1 LIASRPAASR
11 PIRATVSSSWINAW
25 TLRRACAALGVELRS
40 TETRRE
46 LPLPRAEST
55 RAAADWIFHTDEAS
69 LRSAL
74 ARADGP
80 AAGASGLPPPQFW
93 PRHFPAELLDDKWA
107 FADWLAQDSAGP
119 PGLPQSA
126 LAEFDPTRTR
136 FPLLLKSRHSWVD
149 GRKLPRGWV
158 CRNAAE
164 LEARRA
170 ALPALD
176 LREDWFFLQTW
187 FGDEAM
193 RLLSVGG
200 FFDSRNASRQLECVT
215 ERIADYGAGPS
226 SSALLV
232 TVADEFGLVER
243 TARVLA
249 RLDYCG
255 PYEMEFIVSAAG
267 KIHLLELN
275 PRFWMQHGLFL
286 AAGNGLVKRYL
297 GLDSSADR
305 SLPQVPQRLLWADG
319 VWLLR
324 RLLRADFAVVA
335 TLWHWTRR
343 RSYRVVVCPSL
354 GFAAWAAVWRLA
366 RRCLPAAASSAAP
379 R

>member
-1 LIASRPAASR
+1 MASSAAA
-11 PIRATVSSSWINAW
+11 PQAIRATVSSSWINAW
-25 TLRRACAALGVELRS
+25 TLQRACADLGVDLRC
-40 TETRRE
+40 TEALRE
-46 LPLPRAEST
+46 LPLPRAES
-55 RAAADWIFHTDEAS
+55 AQVAVDWIFHTDEAS

-74 ARADGP
+74 APSD
-80 AAGASGLPPPQFW
+80 AASIDANARRPLFLP
-93 PRHFPAELLDDKWA
+93 RNFPAELLDDKWE
-107 FADWLAQDSAGP
+107 FAAWLAQDGAGP
-119 PGLPQSA
+119 PGLPQAA
-126 LAEFDPTRTR
+126 LSEFDPARTP

-164 LEARRA
+164 LDQRRA
-170 ALPALD
+170 ALPAMD

-187 FGDEAM
+187 FGDAPM

-200 FFDSRNASRQLECVT
+200 FFDSLVASRNLECVT

-249 RLDYCG
+249 RLNYCG

-305 SLPQVPQRLLWADG
+305 SAPQAPQRLLWADG

-324 RLLRADFAVVA
+324 RLLRADFGVIA
-335 TLWHWTRR
+335 TLWRWTRR
-343 RSYRVVVCPSL
+343 RGYRIIVCPSL
-354 GFAAWAAVWRLA
+354 RFAAWAAVWRLA
-366 RRCLPAAASSAAP
+366 RRLLPTARTSAAP

>member
-1 LIASRPAASR
+1 
-11 PIRATVSSSWINAW
+11 
-25 TLRRACAALGVELRS
+25 
-40 TETRRE
+40 
-46 LPLPRAEST
+46 
-55 RAAADWIFHTDEAS
+55 

-74 ARADGP
+74 SLSDAVSVDP
-80 AAGASGLPPPQFW
+80 GAQQPKFW
-93 PRHFPAELLDDKWA
+93 PRHFPAELLDDKWE
-107 FADWLAQDSAGP
+107 FAAWLAQDSDGP

-126 LAEFDPTRTR
+126 LADYDPAHTR

-158 CRNAAE
+158 CRDAAE
-164 LEARRA
+164 LARRRA
-170 ALPALD
+170 ALSALG

-267 KIHLLELN
+267 AIHLLELN

-297 GLDSSADR
+297 GLDSTAEGSVA
-305 SLPQVPQRLLWADG
+305 QTPQRLLWADG

-324 RLLRADFAVVA
+324 RLLRADFAVIA
-335 TLWHWTRR
+335 TLWHWSRR
-343 RSYRVVVCPSL
+343 GYRVVVCPSL
-354 GFAAWAAVWRLA
+354 GFAAWAAIWRLTRRFLSAA
-366 RRCLPAAASSAAP
+366 RTSAAP